1 MPMRAG
7 RPCAWPGCAIVIR
20 DGRFC
25 DEHQRRKQ
33 KQQDAERGSAAAR
46 GYDARWRRLRAR
58 YLRRH
63 PLCVECQRFEHTML
77 ATDVDHIRPR
87 SAGGSDEESNL
98 QALCHPHH
106 SAKTLREI
114 VSRIG
119 HR

>member
-7 RPCAWPGCAIVIR
+7 RPCAWPGCAVIVH

-25 DEHQRRKQ
+25 EEHQKRKQ
-33 KQQDAERGSAAAR
+33 KQQDAERGSAAVR
-46 GYDARWRRLRAR
+46 GYDARWRRMRVRSLRK
-58 YLRRH
+58 H
-63 PLCVECQRFEHTML
+63 PLCIECERLGYTTP

-98 QALCHPHH
+98 QALCHQHH

-114 VSRIG
+114 RDRVG